1 MWRFWPYCIILLHKI
16 SEDWKLPDF
25 MTLTSDFL
33 FPFCTAIYTVSQ
45 KKNWTLLFE
54 HNFRKYCPILIILA
68 SNLWPSNS
76 PDLNPVDYEIWAVMQ
91 HHVYHRQTIVWMNWN
106 SGSSMSGLVQSWTV
120 DFWWG
125 YWPVARKTL
134 CVSVHAKGG
143 HFEYS
148 LWTDNVDFVYI
159 CYIQCDFFD
168 YYIFNYEIMPAAL
181 ANTFLFILQVS
192 ALADSR
198 YGGRFDGT
206 LCRS

>member
-1 MWRFWPYCIILLHKI
+1 MRIESCQVSWHWHLTFSFRSVLR
-16 SEDWKLPDF
+16 S
-25 MTLTSDFL
+25 TLW
-33 FPFCTAIYTVSQ
+33 V

-106 SGSSMSGLVQSWTV
+106 GGSSMSGLVQSWTV

-125 YWPVARKTL
+125 YWPVARKTS

-148 LWTDNVDFVYI
+148 LWTDNVDFVHI
-159 CYIQCDFFD
+159 CYIQCNLFDF
-168 YYIFNYEIMPAAL
+168 YIFILRNHASSVGQYIPAHF
-181 ANTFLFILQVS
+181 TKCCS
-192 ALADSR
+192 S
-198 YGGRFDGT
+198 RFDMWWKIVYTTLFTSHGT